1 MCFDIIQQFIL
12 VFRKTKNLG
21 LIRISTFQRETPNRQ
36 VSVAGEV
43 LELWQQNLANALW
56 VWQQNLAKIKI
67 DIGG

>member
-21 LIRISTFQRETPNRQ
+21 LIRISAFQRETPNRQ

-43 LELWQQNLANALW
+43 LELWQQLGQCSLGMATKFG
-56 VWQQNLAKIKI
+56 QNQN
-67 DIGG
+67 